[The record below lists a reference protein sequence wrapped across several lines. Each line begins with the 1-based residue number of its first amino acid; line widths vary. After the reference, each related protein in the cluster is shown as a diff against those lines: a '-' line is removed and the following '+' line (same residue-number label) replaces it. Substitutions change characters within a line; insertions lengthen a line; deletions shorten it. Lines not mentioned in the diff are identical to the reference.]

1 MIPALRGR
9 GGTVGLRC
17 ANPTFV
23 SSTENSMH
31 LFTRAA
37 VLRALMLLPL
47 ALYLSGSAAGQEVQ
61 RPLMVVEL
69 AAGKV
74 VIELRPDKAPLTVA
88 RIRELA
94 NSGFY
99 DGLTVV
105 RVAPGHVVQL
115 GDPKF
120 DGSGGSGQTI
130 KAEFSDLLHVRGAV
144 GMARDEDP
152 DSADSQFYICLAD
165 RPHLNG
171 KYTVFGQVI
180 SGMEVLDKLAPG
192 HAQMGFITD
201 KMDQPR
207 IVSVRVTG

>member
-1 MIPALRGR
+1 LE
-9 GGTVGLRC
+9 
-17 ANPTFV
+17 
-23 SSTENSMH
+23 TEKIAQH
-31 LFTRAA
+31 LFARAA
-37 VLRALMLLPL
+37 FLRALLLLPL
-47 ALYLSGSAAGQEVQ
+47 ALYLPGSAAGQDLQ
-61 RPLMVVEL
+61 RPRMVVEL
-69 AAGKV
+69 DGGKI

-105 RVAPGHVVQL
+105 RVAPGHVVQA

-120 DGSGGSGQTI
+120 DGTGGSGQTI

-171 KYTVFGQVI
+171 KYTVFGQVV

-192 HAQMGFITD
+192 HGRMGFIPD
-201 KMDQPR
+201 KMDQPK
-207 IVSVRVTG
+207 IISVRVTG

>member
-1 MIPALRGR
+1 
-9 GGTVGLRC
+9 
-17 ANPTFV
+17 
-23 SSTENSMH
+23 
-31 LFTRAA
+31 
-37 VLRALMLLPL
+37 MLLPL
-47 ALYLSGSAAGQEVQ
+47 VLYLPGSAAGQERQ
-61 RPLMVVEL
+61 RPQMVVVL
-69 AAGKV
+69 DTGKV

-88 RIRELA
+88 RMRELA

-105 RVAPGHVVQL
+105 RVAPGHVVQA

-120 DGSGGSGQTI
+120 DGTGGSGQTI
-130 KAEFSDLLHVRGAV
+130 KAEFSDLLHARGAV

-171 KYTVFGQVI
+171 KYTVFGQVV

-192 HAQMGFITD
+192 HGRMGFITD

>member
-1 MIPALRGR
+1 ML
-9 GGTVGLRC
+9 
-17 ANPTFV
+17 
-23 SSTENSMH
+23 
-31 LFTRAA
+31 TRASF
-37 VLRALMLLPL
+37 LRAMMFLPL
-47 ALYLSGSAAGQEVQ
+47 AVCLPKPAAAQEVQ
-61 RPLMVVEL
+61 RPKMVVVLKTGE
-69 AAGKV
+69 V

-99 DGLTVV
+99 DGLSVV
-105 RVAPGHVVQL
+105 RVAPSHVVQL

-130 KAEFSDLLHVRGAV
+130 KAEFSDLLHIRGAV

-171 KYTVFGQVI
+171 GYTVFGQVL

-192 HAQMGFITD
+192 HGPMGFITD

>member
-1 MIPALRGR
+1 
-9 GGTVGLRC
+9 VQ
-17 ANPTFV
+17 
-23 SSTENSMH
+23 H
-31 LFTRAA
+31 LLARAA
-37 VLRALMLLPL
+37 VLCALMLLPL
-47 ALYLSGSAAGQEVQ
+47 AVYLPGSATGQELQ
-61 RPLMVVEL
+61 RPRMVVVLE
-69 AAGKV
+69 AGKI

-88 RIRELA
+88 RMRELA
-94 NSGFY
+94 NAGFY

-105 RVAPGHVVQL
+105 RVAPGHVVQA

-144 GMARDEDP
+144 GMARDADP

-180 SGMEVLDKLAPG
+180 SGMELLDKLAPG
-192 HAQMGFITD
+192 HGQMGFIPD